1 MVLICVSARR
11 GALTAPP
18 RLNVPI
24 TRAVLLQFLR
34 SRRYAVQS
42 SLHPSGA
49 PQSAVVGIAVSDD
62 FEIVFDTLATS
73 RKGQNLRRRG
83 DIAFVIG
90 SLEGK
95 DERTV
100 QYEGRADE
108 PTGAERARLTELYFG
123 VFPDGRERQKWP
135 GLTYIRATPTWL
147 RYSDYNVDPPTI
159 VELDGA
165 GLRELA

>member
-1 MVLICVSARR
+1 
-11 GALTAPP
+11 
-18 RLNVPI
+18 VPI
-24 TRAVLLQFLR
+24 TRAALLDFLR

-49 PQSAVVGIAVSDD
+49 PQSAVVGTAVSDD

-73 RKGQNLRRRG
+73 RKGQNLRRRS
-83 DIAFVIG
+83 DIAFVFG
-90 SLEGK
+90 SLDGN

-108 PTGAERARLTELYFG
+108 PMGAERARLTELYFG

-147 RYSDYNVDPPTI
+147 RYSDYNVNPPVI
-159 VELDGA
+159 VELDGEA
-165 GLRELA
+165 LRELK

>member
-1 MVLICVSARR
+1 MRR
-11 GALTAPP
+11 PAPP
-18 RLNVPI
+18 DVNVPLS
-24 TRAVLLQFLR
+24 RAALLEFLR
-34 SRRYAVQS
+34 TRRFAVQS

-49 PQSAVVGIAVSDD
+49 PQSAVVGIAVSDA

-73 RKGQNLRRRG
+73 RKGQNLRERTE
-83 DIAFVIG
+83 IAFVIG

-108 PTGAERARLTELYFG
+108 PTGAERARLTELYLG
-123 VFPDGRERQKWP
+123 VFPDGRERQQWP

-147 RYSDYNVDPPTI
+147 RYSNYNVDPPEI
-159 VELDGA
+159 VEWDGRA
-165 GLRELA
+165 LRELR